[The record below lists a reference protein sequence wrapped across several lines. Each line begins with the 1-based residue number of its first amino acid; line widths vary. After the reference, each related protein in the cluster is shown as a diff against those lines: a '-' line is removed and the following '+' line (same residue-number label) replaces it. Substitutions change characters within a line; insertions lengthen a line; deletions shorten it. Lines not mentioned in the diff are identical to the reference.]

1 MATVSLKVE
10 GLSQALKELDGEVQ
24 DFLTKA
30 DRKFKVAGA
39 RMEAYAKA
47 NAPVNK
53 QVGIGG
59 FHRRN
64 IKHNPAAP
72 FLTTSLTAFAEYAS
86 VLEFGFFGL
95 VGVRAHTREIAQA
108 FGREIPRQT
117 INVGAHVRPMNRP
130 ARPHLVPAGERAL
143 RQLVEDLEGL

>member
-10 GLSQALKELDGEVQ
+10 GLNQALKDLDREVE
-24 DFLTKA
+24 DFVKKA

-47 NAPVNK
+47 SAPFHL
-53 QVGIGG
+53 G

-64 IKHNPAAP
+64 IRHNPSAP
-72 FLTTSLTAFAEYAS
+72 LLTTSMIAAAKYAS

-95 VGVRAHTREIAQA
+95 VGVSAHTRTITQA
-108 FGREIPRQT
+108 FGREIPQQT
-117 INVGAHVRPMNRP
+117 VAVGSHARPMNRK
-130 ARPHLVPAGERAL
+130 AMPHLVPAGERAL
-143 RQLVEDLEGL
+143 KQLIEDLEALK

>member
-1 MATVSLKVE
+1 MATVSLQVK
-10 GLSQALKELDGEVQ
+10 GLEKTLKEIDGDVQ
-24 DFLTKA
+24 ELLVKA

-47 NAPVNK
+47 NAPVDK
-53 QVGIGG
+53 G

-64 IKHNPAAP
+64 IRHNPSAR
-72 FLTTSLTAFAEYAS
+72 FLTTSMIAAAEYAS

-95 VGVRAHTREIAQA
+95 VGVDAHTREITQA
-108 FGREIPRQT
+108 FGRDIPRQT
-117 INVGAHVRPMNRP
+117 ITVGSHVRPMNRP

-143 RQLVEDLEGL
+143 KQLVEDLEGLR